1 MWASSYLFLDIM
13 NKRIL
18 NKEKTVEKIYSRNRL
33 RFPKIKKCK
42 ENKVLNKF
50 NNCKT
55 RKIIRI
61 TVVLLIAF
69 VVVECSI
76 KTVEPIIDMQCS
88 SIAKAI
94 ATKISNEQATKVM
107 EGYKYEDF
115 VNIDKTAD
123 GNIKLISANTITI
136 NQIISD
142 IPILIQNELEKVE
155 NEKFYIRLGTFTGS
169 KLLAG
174 RGPKVEIKMSV
185 IGDIETD
192 LKSEFKEA
200 GINQTLHRIYLE
212 VKCNVVILTPINSIT
227 EVITNQVLLAE
238 GVIVGNIP
246 DTYYNLKGLT
256 SDNVVDIIE

>member
-1 MWASSYLFLDIM
+1 MDR
-13 NKRIL
+13 RIF
-18 NKEKTVEKIYSRNRL
+18 NKEKTIEKIYSRNRFK
-33 RFPKIKKCK
+33 FPKMKK
-42 ENKVLNKF
+42 ENKVLNRL
-50 NNCKT
+50 NNDKT
-55 RKIIRI
+55 RKIVKIAA
-61 TVVLLIAF
+61 VLLIAF
-69 VVVECSI
+69 MVVEYVI
-76 KTVEPIIDMQCS
+76 KTVEPIIDIQCS
-88 SIAKAI
+88 SMAKSI
-94 ATKISNEQATKVM
+94 ATKVSNEQATNVM
-107 EGYKYEDF
+107 KDYKYDDF

-136 NQIISD
+136 NKIISD
-142 IPILIQNELEKVE
+142 IPILIQDELEKVE
-155 NEKFYIRLGTFTGS
+155 NSKFYIRLGTFTGS
-169 KLLAG
+169 KILAG

-212 VKCNVVILTPINSIT
+212 VKCNVSILTPVNSIT

>member
-1 MWASSYLFLDIM
+1 MDR
-13 NKRIL
+13 RIF
-18 NKEKTVEKIYSRNRL
+18 NKEKTIEKIYSRNRFK
-33 RFPKIKKCK
+33 FPKMEK
-42 ENKVLNKF
+42 ENMILNRF
-50 NNCKT
+50 NNDKT
-55 RKIIRI
+55 RKIVKI
-61 TVVLLIAF
+61 VAVLLIAF
-69 VVVECSI
+69 MVVEYVI
-76 KTVEPIIDMQCS
+76 KTVEPIIDIQCS
-88 SIAKAI
+88 STAKSI
-94 ATKISNEQATKVM
+94 ATKVSNEQATNVM
-107 EGYKYEDF
+107 KDYKYDDF

-136 NQIISD
+136 NKIISD
-142 IPILIQNELEKVE
+142 IPLLIQNELEKVE
-155 NEKFYIRLGTFTGS
+155 NSKFYIRLGTFTGS
-169 KLLAG
+169 RILAG

-212 VKCNVVILTPINSIT
+212 VKCNVSILTPVNSTT

>member
-1 MWASSYLFLDIM
+1 MDR
-13 NKRIL
+13 RIF
-18 NKEKTVEKIYSRNRL
+18 NKEKTIEKIYSRNRFK
-33 RFPKIKKCK
+33 FPKMEK
-42 ENKVLNKF
+42 ENMILSRF
-50 NNCKT
+50 NNDKT
-55 RKIIRI
+55 RKIVKI
-61 TVVLLIAF
+61 VAVLLIAF
-69 VVVECSI
+69 MVVEYVI
-76 KTVEPIIDMQCS
+76 KTVEPIIDIQCS
-88 SIAKAI
+88 STAKSI
-94 ATKISNEQATKVM
+94 ATKVSNEQATNVM
-107 EGYKYEDF
+107 KDYKYDDF

-136 NQIISD
+136 NKIISD
-142 IPILIQNELEKVE
+142 IPLLIQNELEKVE
-155 NEKFYIRLGTFTGS
+155 NSKFYIRLGTFTGS
-169 KLLAG
+169 RILAG

-212 VKCNVVILTPINSIT
+212 VKCNVSILTPVNSIT

>member
-1 MWASSYLFLDIM
+1 MDR
-13 NKRIL
+13 RIF
-18 NKEKTVEKIYSRNRL
+18 NKEKTIEKIYSRNRFK
-33 RFPKIKKCK
+33 FPKMEK
-42 ENKVLNKF
+42 ENMILNRF
-50 NNCKT
+50 NNDKT
-55 RKIIRI
+55 RKIVKI
-61 TVVLLIAF
+61 VAVLLIAF
-69 VVVECSI
+69 MVVEYVI
-76 KTVEPIIDMQCS
+76 KTVEPIIDIQCS
-88 SIAKAI
+88 SMAKSI
-94 ATKISNEQATKVM
+94 ATKVSNEQATNVM
-107 EGYKYEDF
+107 KDYKYDDF

-136 NQIISD
+136 NKIISD
-142 IPILIQNELEKVE
+142 IPLLIQNELEKVE
-155 NEKFYIRLGTFTGS
+155 NSKFYIRLGTFTGS
-169 KLLAG
+169 RILAG

-212 VKCNVVILTPINSIT
+212 VKCHVSILTPVNSIT

>member
-1 MWASSYLFLDIM
+1 MDR
-13 NKRIL
+13 RIF
-18 NKEKTVEKIYSRNRL
+18 NKEKTIEKIYSRNRFK
-33 RFPKIKKCK
+33 FPKMEK
-42 ENKVLNKF
+42 ENMILNRF
-50 NNCKT
+50 NNDKT
-55 RKIIRI
+55 RKIVKI
-61 TVVLLIAF
+61 VAVLLIAF
-69 VVVECSI
+69 MVVEYVI
-76 KTVEPIIDMQCS
+76 KTVEPIIDIQCS
-88 SIAKAI
+88 SMAKSI
-94 ATKISNEQATKVM
+94 ATKVSNEQATNVM
-107 EGYKYEDF
+107 KDYKYDDF

-136 NQIISD
+136 NKIISD
-142 IPILIQNELEKVE
+142 IPLLIQNELEKVE
-155 NEKFYIRLGTFTGS
+155 NSKFYIRLGTFTGS
-169 KLLAG
+169 RILAG

-212 VKCNVVILTPINSIT
+212 VKCNVSILTPVNSIT

>member
-1 MWASSYLFLDIM
+1 MDR
-13 NKRIL
+13 RIF
-18 NKEKTVEKIYSRNRL
+18 NKEKTIEKIYSRNR
-33 RFPKIKKCK
+33 FKFQKMEK
-42 ENKVLNKF
+42 ENMILNRF
-50 NNCKT
+50 NNDKT
-55 RKIIRI
+55 RKIVKI
-61 TVVLLIAF
+61 VAVLLIAF
-69 VVVECSI
+69 MVVEYVI
-76 KTVEPIIDMQCS
+76 KTVEPIIDIQCS
-88 SIAKAI
+88 SMAKSI
-94 ATKISNEQATKVM
+94 ATKVSNEQATNVM
-107 EGYKYEDF
+107 KDYKYDDF

-136 NQIISD
+136 NKIISD
-142 IPILIQNELEKVE
+142 IPLLIQNELEKVE
-155 NEKFYIRLGTFTGS
+155 NSKFYIRLGTFTGS
-169 KLLAG
+169 RILAG

-212 VKCNVVILTPINSIT
+212 VKCNVSILTPVNSTT

>member
-1 MWASSYLFLDIM
+1 MDR
-13 NKRIL
+13 RIF
-18 NKEKTVEKIYSRNRL
+18 NKEKTIEKIYSRNR
-33 RFPKIKKCK
+33 FKFTKMEK
-42 ENKVLNKF
+42 ENMILNRF
-50 NNCKT
+50 NNDKT
-55 RKIIRI
+55 RKIVKI
-61 TVVLLIAF
+61 VAVLLIAF
-69 VVVECSI
+69 MVVEYVI
-76 KTVEPIIDMQCS
+76 KTVEPIIDIQCS
-88 SIAKAI
+88 SMAKSI
-94 ATKISNEQATKVM
+94 ATKVSNEQATNVM
-107 EGYKYEDF
+107 KDYKYDDF

-136 NQIISD
+136 NKIISD
-142 IPILIQNELEKVE
+142 IPLLIQNELEKVE
-155 NEKFYIRLGTFTGS
+155 NSKFYIRLGTFTGS
-169 KLLAG
+169 RILAG

-212 VKCNVVILTPINSIT
+212 VKCNVSILTPVNSIT

>member
-1 MWASSYLFLDIM
+1 MDR
-13 NKRIL
+13 RIF
-18 NKEKTVEKIYSRNRL
+18 NKEKTIEKIYSRNRFK
-33 RFPKIKKCK
+33 FPKMEK
-42 ENKVLNKF
+42 ENMILNRF
-50 NNCKT
+50 NNDKT
-55 RKIIRI
+55 RKIVKI
-61 TVVLLIAF
+61 VAVLLIAF
-69 VVVECSI
+69 MVVEYVI
-76 KTVEPIIDMQCS
+76 KTVEPIIDIQCS
-88 SIAKAI
+88 STAKSI
-94 ATKISNEQATKVM
+94 ATKVSNEQATNVM
-107 EGYKYEDF
+107 KDYKYDDF

-136 NQIISD
+136 NKIISD
-142 IPILIQNELEKVE
+142 IPLLIQNELEKVE
-155 NEKFYIRLGTFTGS
+155 NSKFYIRLGTFTGS
-169 KLLAG
+169 RILAG

-212 VKCNVVILTPINSIT
+212 VKCNVSILTPVNSIT

-246 DTYYNLKGLT
+246 DAYYNLKGLT

>member
-1 MWASSYLFLDIM
+1 MDR
-13 NKRIL
+13 RIF
-18 NKEKTVEKIYSRNRL
+18 NKEKTIEKIYSRNR
-33 RFPKIKKCK
+33 FKFQKMEK
-42 ENKVLNKF
+42 ENMILNRF
-50 NNCKT
+50 NNDKT
-55 RKIIRI
+55 RKIVKI
-61 TVVLLIAF
+61 VAVLLIAF
-69 VVVECSI
+69 MVVEYVI
-76 KTVEPIIDMQCS
+76 KTVEPIIDIQCS
-88 SIAKAI
+88 STAKSI
-94 ATKISNEQATKVM
+94 ATKVSNEQATNVM
-107 EGYKYEDF
+107 KDYKYDDF

-136 NQIISD
+136 NKIISD
-142 IPILIQNELEKVE
+142 IPLLIQNELEKVE
-155 NEKFYIRLGTFTGS
+155 NSKFYIRLGTFTGS
-169 KLLAG
+169 RILAG

-212 VKCNVVILTPINSIT
+212 VKCNVSILTPVNSTT

>member
-1 MWASSYLFLDIM
+1 MDR
-13 NKRIL
+13 RIF
-18 NKEKTVEKIYSRNRL
+18 NKEKTIEKIYSRNRVK
-33 RFPKIKKCK
+33 FPKIEK
-42 ENKVLNKF
+42 ENKVLNRF
-50 NNCKT
+50 NNDKT
-55 RKIIRI
+55 RKIVKIAA
-61 TVVLLIAF
+61 VLLIAF
-69 VVVECSI
+69 MVVEYVI
-76 KTVEPIIDMQCS
+76 KTVEPIIDIQCS
-88 SIAKAI
+88 SMAKSI
-94 ATKISNEQATKVM
+94 ATKISNEQATNVM
-107 EGYKYEDF
+107 KDYKYDDF

-142 IPILIQNELEKVE
+142 VPLLIQSELEKIE
-155 NEKFYIRLGTFTGS
+155 NSKFYIRLGTFTGS
-169 KLLAG
+169 KILAG

-212 VKCNVVILTPINSIT
+212 IKCNVSILTPINSIT

>member
-1 MWASSYLFLDIM
+1 MDR
-13 NKRIL
+13 RIF
-18 NKEKTVEKIYSRNRL
+18 NKEKTIEKIYSRNRFK
-33 RFPKIKKCK
+33 FPKMKK
-42 ENKVLNKF
+42 ENKVLNRL
-50 NNCKT
+50 NNDKT
-55 RKIIRI
+55 RKIVKIAA
-61 TVVLLIAF
+61 VLLIAF
-69 VVVECSI
+69 MVVEYVI
-76 KTVEPIIDMQCS
+76 KTVEPIIDIQCS
-88 SIAKAI
+88 SMAKSI
-94 ATKISNEQATKVM
+94 ATKVSNEQATNVM
-107 EGYKYEDF
+107 KDYKYDDF

-136 NQIISD
+136 NKIISD
-142 IPILIQNELEKVE
+142 IPILIQDELEKVE
-155 NEKFYIRLGTFTGS
+155 NSKFYIRLGTFTGS
-169 KLLAG
+169 KILAG

-212 VKCNVVILTPINSIT
+212 VKCNVSILTPVNSTT

>member
-1 MWASSYLFLDIM
+1 MDR
-13 NKRIL
+13 RIF
-18 NKEKTVEKIYSRNRL
+18 NKEKTTEKIYSRNRVK
-33 RFPKIKKCK
+33 FPKIEK
-42 ENKVLNKF
+42 ENMILNRF
-50 NNCKT
+50 NNDKT
-55 RKIIRI
+55 RKIVKIV
-61 TVVLLIAF
+61 VVLLIAF
-69 VVVECSI
+69 MVVDCVI
-76 KTVEPIIDMQCS
+76 KTVEPIIDIQCS
-88 SIAKAI
+88 SMAKSI
-94 ATKISNEQATKVM
+94 ATKISNEQATNVM
-107 EGYKYEDF
+107 KNYKYDDF

-142 IPILIQNELEKVE
+142 VPLLIQNELEKVE
-155 NEKFYIRLGTFTGS
+155 NSKFYIRLGTFTGS
-169 KLLAG
+169 KVLAG

-212 VKCNVVILTPINSIT
+212 VKCNVSILTPINSIT

>member
-1 MWASSYLFLDIM
+1 MDR
-13 NKRIL
+13 RIF
-18 NKEKTVEKIYSRNRL
+18 NKEKTIEKIYSRNRFK
-33 RFPKIKKCK
+33 FPKMEK
-42 ENKVLNKF
+42 ENMILNRF
-50 NNCKT
+50 NNDKT
-55 RKIIRI
+55 RKIVKI
-61 TVVLLIAF
+61 VAVLLIAF
-69 VVVECSI
+69 MVVEYVI
-76 KTVEPIIDMQCS
+76 KTVEPIIDIQCS
-88 SIAKAI
+88 STAKSI
-94 ATKISNEQATKVM
+94 ATKVSNEQATNVM
-107 EGYKYEDF
+107 KDYKYDDF

-136 NQIISD
+136 NKIISD
-142 IPILIQNELEKVE
+142 IPLLIQNELEKVE
-155 NEKFYIRLGTFTGS
+155 NSKFYIRLGTFTGS
-169 KLLAG
+169 RILAG

-212 VKCNVVILTPINSIT
+212 VKCNVSILTPVNSIT

>member
-1 MWASSYLFLDIM
+1 MDR
-13 NKRIL
+13 RIF
-18 NKEKTVEKIYSRNRL
+18 NKEKTIEKIYSRNRFK
-33 RFPKIKKCK
+33 FPKMEK
-42 ENKVLNKF
+42 ENMILNRF
-50 NNCKT
+50 NNDKT
-55 RKIIRI
+55 RKIVKI
-61 TVVLLIAF
+61 VAVLLIAF
-69 VVVECSI
+69 MVVEYVI
-76 KTVEPIIDMQCS
+76 KTVEPIIDIQCS
-88 SIAKAI
+88 SMAKSI
-94 ATKISNEQATKVM
+94 ATKVSNEQATNVM
-107 EGYKYEDF
+107 KDYKYDDF

-136 NQIISD
+136 NKIISD
-142 IPILIQNELEKVE
+142 IPLLIQNELEKVE
-155 NEKFYIRLGTFTGS
+155 NSKFYIRLGTFTGS
-169 KLLAG
+169 RILAG

-212 VKCNVVILTPINSIT
+212 VKCNVSILTPVNSTT

>member
-1 MWASSYLFLDIM
+1 MDR
-13 NKRIL
+13 RIF
-18 NKEKTVEKIYSRNRL
+18 NKEKTIEKIYSRNRFK
-33 RFPKIKKCK
+33 FPKMEK
-42 ENKVLNKF
+42 ENMILNRF
-50 NNCKT
+50 NNDKT
-55 RKIIRI
+55 RKIVKI
-61 TVVLLIAF
+61 VAVLLIAF
-69 VVVECSI
+69 MVVEYVI
-76 KTVEPIIDMQCS
+76 KTVEPIIDIQCS
-88 SIAKAI
+88 SMAKSI
-94 ATKISNEQATKVM
+94 ATKVSNEQATNVM
-107 EGYKYEDF
+107 KDYKYDDF

-136 NQIISD
+136 NKIISD
-142 IPILIQNELEKVE
+142 IPLLIQNELEKVE
-155 NEKFYIRLGTFTGS
+155 NSKFYIRLGTFTGS
-169 KLLAG
+169 KILAG

-212 VKCNVVILTPINSIT
+212 VKCNVSILTPVNSTT

>member
-1 MWASSYLFLDIM
+1 MDR
-13 NKRIL
+13 RIF
-18 NKEKTVEKIYSRNRL
+18 NKEKTIEKIYSRNRFK
-33 RFPKIKKCK
+33 FPKMEK
-42 ENKVLNKF
+42 ENMILNRF
-50 NNCKT
+50 NNDKT
-55 RKIIRI
+55 RKIVKI
-61 TVVLLIAF
+61 VAVLLIAF
-69 VVVECSI
+69 MVVEYVI
-76 KTVEPIIDMQCS
+76 KTVEPIIDIQCS
-88 SIAKAI
+88 SMAKSI
-94 ATKISNEQATKVM
+94 ATKVSNEQATNVM
-107 EGYKYEDF
+107 KDYKYDDF

-136 NQIISD
+136 NKIISD
-142 IPILIQNELEKVE
+142 IPLLIQNELEKVE
-155 NEKFYIRLGTFTGS
+155 NSKFYIRLGTFTGS
-169 KLLAG
+169 KILAE

-212 VKCNVVILTPINSIT
+212 VKCNVSILTPINSIT
-227 EVITNQVLLAE
+227 EVITNQILLSE